1 MKVMVL
7 GSNEINIFR
16 VGVGVSWVWVSWF
29 FWCLGF
35 FVWGFWHRPDNATV
49 NKTRLSAFV
58 KMVRQNL
65 KHLVGKKNLLTVTHI
80 HIHPRVEHPL
90 GRCMFSIT
98 LISSE
103 KIKNSKSSQIPK

>member
-1 MKVMVL
+1 MKVMVS

-29 FWCLGF
+29 FVFG
-35 FVWGFWHRPDNATV
+35 VFWHRPDNATV

-65 KHLVGKKNLLTVTHI
+65 KHLVGKKKSTDSYTHS
-80 HIHPRVEHPL
+80 H
-90 GRCMFSIT
+90 
-98 LISSE
+98 SS
-103 KIKNSKSSQIPK
+103 